1 MRSELTKRMFGACM
15 IVFVLSFGLI
25 LYAMSD
31 YLARRN
37 FTELRDKAMYF
48 STLANA
54 EGEELVTRLHTEG
67 MTRVTLIHPDG
78 SVFYDSRIPVEK
90 MENHLSRDEVQ
101 QALQSGEGS
110 SQRYSQSLFEET
122 ANYAMLLKNGDVLRV
137 SMRQDTLWRLVYN
150 LGFPMLLI
158 LLIAA
163 LASIV
168 LASRSS
174 RKIVSNINKM
184 DVENPDDRDVYD
196 EMKPFVRRLITQN
209 QQIHRQME
217 AIREEHRKQD
227 LLRQEFTANV
237 SHELKTPLTSISGF
251 AEIMRDG
258 MVKEEDIPHFAD
270 NIYKEAQ
277 RLMTLVNDILKLSH
291 LEDIDE
297 RPYGERSM
305 VELNGLCREVTSRLK
320 LAAEK
325 NDISMRCD
333 GDHVTISGVR
343 PLLEEI
349 IYNVCDNAI
358 KYNKPG
364 GWVHVTT
371 RKEDGKAVINIKDNG
386 IGIPQADCDRIF
398 ERFYRVNKSHSKE
411 VGGTGLGL
419 SIVKHGMS
427 FHAGQ
432 IVLHSTLGEGTEIRL
447 IFPLP

>member
-1 MRSELTKRMFGACM
+1 M

-25 LYAMSD
+25 LYALSD

-37 FTELRDKAMYF
+37 VAELRDKAAYI
-48 STLANA
+48 SALANT
-54 EGEELVTRLHTEG
+54 EGEELIMHSQPSG
-67 MTRVTLIHPDG
+67 MTRITLIKPDG
-78 SVFYDSRIPVEK
+78 TVFYDSRIPLEK
-90 MENHLSRDEVQ
+90 MENHLSREEIR
-101 QALQSGEGS
+101 QALETGEGS

-122 ANYAMLLKNGDVLRV
+122 VNYAVLLQSGNVLRV
-137 SMRQDTLWRLVYN
+137 SMRQDTVWRLVYN
-150 LGFPMLLI
+150 LGFAMLLI
-158 LLIAA
+158 LLVAA
-163 LASIV
+163 MVSIILA
-168 LASRSS
+168 ARSS
-174 RKIVSNINKM
+174 RKIVGNINKM
-184 DVENPDDRDVYD
+184 DVENPDDRDIYD

-258 MVKEEDIPHFAD
+258 MVKESDIPHFAD

-277 RLMTLVNDILKLSH
+277 RLMELVNDILKLSH
-291 LEDIDE
+291 LEDIYE

-305 VELNGLCREVTSRLK
+305 VELNSLCREVTSRLAM
-320 LAAEK
+320 AAEK
-325 NDISMRCD
+325 NDISIRCD
-333 GDHVTISGVR
+333 GDHVTINGVQA
-343 PLLEEI
+343 LLEEI
-349 IYNVCDNAI
+349 VYNVCDNAI

-371 RKEDGKAVINIKDNG
+371 RKDGEKAVIVIRDNG

-419 SIVKHGMS
+419 SIVKHGMA

-447 IFPLP
+447 LFPLP

>member
-1 MRSELTKRMFGACM
+1 M

-25 LYAMSD
+25 LYALSD

-37 FTELRDKAMYF
+37 VAELRDKAAYI
-48 STLANA
+48 SALANT
-54 EGEELVTRLHTEG
+54 EGEELIMHSQPSG
-67 MTRVTLIHPDG
+67 MTRITLIKPDG
-78 SVFYDSRIPVEK
+78 TVFYDSRIPLEK
-90 MENHLSRDEVQ
+90 MENHLSREEIR
-101 QALQSGEGS
+101 QALETGEGS

-122 ANYAMLLKNGDVLRV
+122 VNYAVLLQSGNVLRV
-137 SMRQDTLWRLVYN
+137 SMRQDTVWRLVYN
-150 LGFPMLLI
+150 LGFAMLLI
-158 LLIAA
+158 LLVAA
-163 LASIV
+163 MVSIILA
-168 LASRSS
+168 ARSS
-174 RKIVSNINKM
+174 RKIVGNINKM
-184 DVENPDDRDVYD
+184 DVENPDDRDIYD

-258 MVKEEDIPHFAD
+258 MVKESDIPHFAD

-277 RLMTLVNDILKLSH
+277 RLMELVNDILKLSH

-305 VELNGLCREVTSRLK
+305 VELNSLCREVTSRLAM
-320 LAAEK
+320 AAEK
-325 NDISMRCD
+325 NDISIRCD
-333 GDHVTISGVR
+333 GDHVTINGVQA
-343 PLLEEI
+343 LLEEI
-349 IYNVCDNAI
+349 VYNVCDNAI

-371 RKEDGKAVINIKDNG
+371 RKDGEKAVIVIRDNG

-419 SIVKHGMS
+419 SIVKHGMA

-447 IFPLP
+447 LFPLP